1 MKFILEFAFIQGR
14 KLSWN
19 RFDVACGTVGLTT
32 TSGDA
37 IGAGGGIMTARI
49 LYLIN
54 ALAFFLHFVSCTIS
68 LYIQLIRDI
77 FDRDIVRAYSIY
89 TSEIIICILVI

>member
-1 MKFILEFAFIQGR
+1 
-14 KLSWN
+14 
-19 RFDVACGTVGLTT
+19 
-32 TSGDA
+32 
-37 IGAGGGIMTARI
+37 MTAWN

-89 TSEIIICILVI
+89 ISEIIICILVI